1 MMSHL
6 EDVRRQVDAARE
18 HARFGLHPRVAGEE
32 HTERMC
38 ATGTRIRQYQHDG
51 VLVDVV
57 RTVGRERFA
66 GRERLEDDAVAGCVA
81 HPAAHE
87 ERWDASRT
95 GSRDAI
101 AIGAS
106 TVLLTRVTHHVD
118 AQRLHDGEATAN
130 MVAVG
135 N

>member
-6 EDVRRQVDAARE
+6 EDVRMSAERSTPLVGMRASVCAP
-18 HARFGLHPRVAGEE
+18 AVAGEE

-57 RTVGRERFA
+57 RSVGRERFA

-87 ERWDASRT
+87 EPWDASRT
-95 GSRDAI
+95 GSRDAM
-101 AIGAS
+101 AIGAPD
-106 TVLLTRVTHHVD
+106 VGLTRITNRID
-118 AQRLHDGEATAN
+118 A
-130 MVAVG
+130 
-135 N
+135 